1 MKRHEK
7 QIYPLYSFVF
17 YQRRIGEAA
26 RNEKANEIIKHL
38 KGLSADSPFYIDKGA
53 WRMSKVEPNLYD
65 HEERIVNLEGDVRE
79 IQEDLRER
87 YARIDES
94 NKYLREL
101 SQEQINQNGHI
112 LNSVL
117 TGNQEAAKRQ
127 DEMKKAAAKTRA
139 DLWLKA
145 IGSGGVFYL
154 IVDMIIKL
162 LK

>member
-1 MKRHEK
+1 
-7 QIYPLYSFVF
+7 
-17 YQRRIGEAA
+17 
-26 RNEKANEIIKHL
+26 
-38 KGLSADSPFYIDKGA
+38 
-53 WRMSKVEPNLYD
+53 MSKVEPNLYD
-65 HEERIVNLEGDVRE
+65 HEERIVNLEGNVRE

-101 SQEQINQNGHI
+101 SQEQIKQNGHI

-117 TGNQEAAKRQ
+117 TGNQEAAKRH

-154 IVDMIIKL
+154 IVDMIMKL

>member
-1 MKRHEK
+1 
-7 QIYPLYSFVF
+7 
-17 YQRRIGEAA
+17 
-26 RNEKANEIIKHL
+26 
-38 KGLSADSPFYIDKGA
+38 
-53 WRMSKVEPNLYD
+53 MSKVEPNLYD
-65 HEERIVNLEGDVRE
+65 HEERIVNLEGNVRE

-87 YARIDES
+87 YARIDEN

-101 SQEQINQNGHI
+101 SQEQIKQNGHI

>member
-1 MKRHEK
+1 MT
-7 QIYPLYSFVF
+7 
-17 YQRRIGEAA
+17 
-26 RNEKANEIIKHL
+26 
-38 KGLSADSPFYIDKGA
+38 
-53 WRMSKVEPNLYD
+53 KVEPNLYD
-65 HEERIVNLEGDVRE
+65 HEERIVNLEGNVRE

-101 SQEQINQNGHI
+101 SQEQIKQNGHI

-154 IVDMIIKL
+154 IVDMIMKL

>member
-1 MKRHEK
+1 
-7 QIYPLYSFVF
+7 
-17 YQRRIGEAA
+17 
-26 RNEKANEIIKHL
+26 
-38 KGLSADSPFYIDKGA
+38 
-53 WRMSKVEPNLYD
+53 MSKELPDLYD
-65 HEERIVNLEGDVRE
+65 HEERIVNLEGNVRE

-101 SQEQINQNGHI
+101 SQEQIKQNGHI

-154 IVDMIIKL
+154 IVDMIMKL

>member
-1 MKRHEK
+1 
-7 QIYPLYSFVF
+7 
-17 YQRRIGEAA
+17 
-26 RNEKANEIIKHL
+26 
-38 KGLSADSPFYIDKGA
+38 
-53 WRMSKVEPNLYD
+53 MSKVEPNLYD
-65 HEERIVNLEGDVRE
+65 HEERIVNLEGNVRE
-79 IQEDLRER
+79 IQEVLRER

-101 SQEQINQNGHI
+101 SQEQIKQNGHI

-154 IVDMIIKL
+154 IVDMIMKL

>member
-1 MKRHEK
+1 
-7 QIYPLYSFVF
+7 
-17 YQRRIGEAA
+17 
-26 RNEKANEIIKHL
+26 
-38 KGLSADSPFYIDKGA
+38 
-53 WRMSKVEPNLYD
+53 MSKVEPNLYD

-101 SQEQINQNGHI
+101 SQEQIKQNGHI

>member
-1 MKRHEK
+1 
-7 QIYPLYSFVF
+7 
-17 YQRRIGEAA
+17 
-26 RNEKANEIIKHL
+26 
-38 KGLSADSPFYIDKGA
+38 
-53 WRMSKVEPNLYD
+53 MSKVEPNLYD
-65 HEERIVNLEGDVRE
+65 HEERIVNLEGSVRE

-101 SQEQINQNGHI
+101 SQEQIKQNGHI

-154 IVDMIIKL
+154 IVDMIMKL

>member
-1 MKRHEK
+1 
-7 QIYPLYSFVF
+7 
-17 YQRRIGEAA
+17 
-26 RNEKANEIIKHL
+26 
-38 KGLSADSPFYIDKGA
+38 
-53 WRMSKVEPNLYD
+53 MSKVEPNLYD

-101 SQEQINQNGHI
+101 SQEQIKQNGHI

-117 TGNQEAAKRQ
+117 SGNQEAAKRQ

>member
-1 MKRHEK
+1 M
-7 QIYPLYSFVF
+7 
-17 YQRRIGEAA
+17 A
-26 RNEKANEIIKHL
+26 
-38 KGLSADSPFYIDKGA
+38 
-53 WRMSKVEPNLYD
+53 KVEPKRYD
-65 HEERIVNLEGDVRE
+65 HEERIVNLEGNVRE

-101 SQEQINQNGHI
+101 SQEQIKQNGHI

>member
-1 MKRHEK
+1 
-7 QIYPLYSFVF
+7 
-17 YQRRIGEAA
+17 
-26 RNEKANEIIKHL
+26 
-38 KGLSADSPFYIDKGA
+38 
-53 WRMSKVEPNLYD
+53 MSKVEPNLYD
-65 HEERIVNLEGDVRE
+65 HEERIVNLEGNVRE

-101 SQEQINQNGHI
+101 SQEQIKQNGHI

-145 IGSGGVFYL
+145 IGAGGVFYL

>member
-1 MKRHEK
+1 
-7 QIYPLYSFVF
+7 
-17 YQRRIGEAA
+17 
-26 RNEKANEIIKHL
+26 
-38 KGLSADSPFYIDKGA
+38 
-53 WRMSKVEPNLYD
+53 MSKVEPNLYD
-65 HEERIVNLEGDVRE
+65 HEERIVNLEGNVRE

-101 SQEQINQNGHI
+101 SREQIKQNGHI

-154 IVDMIIKL
+154 IVDMIMKL

>member
-1 MKRHEK
+1 
-7 QIYPLYSFVF
+7 
-17 YQRRIGEAA
+17 
-26 RNEKANEIIKHL
+26 
-38 KGLSADSPFYIDKGA
+38 
-53 WRMSKVEPNLYD
+53 MSKELPDLYD
-65 HEERIVNLEGDVRE
+65 HEERIINLEGNVRE

-101 SQEQINQNGHI
+101 SQEQIKQNGHI

-127 DEMKKAAAKTRA
+127 DEIKTAAAKTRA

-154 IVDMIIKL
+154 IVDMIMKL

>member
-1 MKRHEK
+1 MT
-7 QIYPLYSFVF
+7 
-17 YQRRIGEAA
+17 
-26 RNEKANEIIKHL
+26 
-38 KGLSADSPFYIDKGA
+38 
-53 WRMSKVEPNLYD
+53 KVEPNLYD
-65 HEERIVNLEGDVRE
+65 HEERIVNLEGNVRE

-101 SQEQINQNGHI
+101 SQEQIKQNGHI

-117 TGNQEAAKRQ
+117 SGNQEAAKRQ

-154 IVDMIIKL
+154 IVDMIMKL

>member
-1 MKRHEK
+1 
-7 QIYPLYSFVF
+7 
-17 YQRRIGEAA
+17 
-26 RNEKANEIIKHL
+26 
-38 KGLSADSPFYIDKGA
+38 
-53 WRMSKVEPNLYD
+53 MSKEEPNLYD
-65 HEERIVNLEGDVRE
+65 HEERIVNLEGNVRE

-101 SQEQINQNGHI
+101 SQEQIKQNGHI

-154 IVDMIIKL
+154 IVDMIMKL

>member
-1 MKRHEK
+1 
-7 QIYPLYSFVF
+7 
-17 YQRRIGEAA
+17 
-26 RNEKANEIIKHL
+26 
-38 KGLSADSPFYIDKGA
+38 
-53 WRMSKVEPNLYD
+53 MSKVEPNLYD

-101 SQEQINQNGHI
+101 SQEQIKQNGQI

-117 TGNQEAAKRQ
+117 SGNQEAAKRQ
-127 DEMKKAAAKTRA
+127 DEIKTAAAKARA

-154 IVDMIIKL
+154 IVDMIMKL

>member
-1 MKRHEK
+1 
-7 QIYPLYSFVF
+7 
-17 YQRRIGEAA
+17 
-26 RNEKANEIIKHL
+26 
-38 KGLSADSPFYIDKGA
+38 
-53 WRMSKVEPNLYD
+53 MSKVEPNLYD
-65 HEERIVNLEGDVRE
+65 HEERIVNLEGNVRE

-101 SQEQINQNGHI
+101 SQEQIKQNGHI

-127 DEMKKAAAKTRA
+127 DEMKKPAAKTRA

>member
-1 MKRHEK
+1 
-7 QIYPLYSFVF
+7 
-17 YQRRIGEAA
+17 
-26 RNEKANEIIKHL
+26 
-38 KGLSADSPFYIDKGA
+38 
-53 WRMSKVEPNLYD
+53 MSKVEPNLYD
-65 HEERIVNLEGDVRE
+65 HEERIVNLEGNVRE

-101 SQEQINQNGHI
+101 SQEQIKQNGHI

>member
-1 MKRHEK
+1 
-7 QIYPLYSFVF
+7 
-17 YQRRIGEAA
+17 
-26 RNEKANEIIKHL
+26 
-38 KGLSADSPFYIDKGA
+38 
-53 WRMSKVEPNLYD
+53 MSKVEPNLYD
-65 HEERIVNLEGDVRE
+65 HEERIVHLEGNVRE

-101 SQEQINQNGHI
+101 SQEQIKQNGHI

-154 IVDMIIKL
+154 IVDMIMKL

>member
-1 MKRHEK
+1 
-7 QIYPLYSFVF
+7 
-17 YQRRIGEAA
+17 
-26 RNEKANEIIKHL
+26 
-38 KGLSADSPFYIDKGA
+38 
-53 WRMSKVEPNLYD
+53 MSKEEPTLQN
-65 HEERIVNLEGDVRE
+65 HEERIVKLEDDVG
-79 IQEDLRER
+79 IIKEDLRER
-87 YARIDES
+87 YARLDES

-101 SQEQINQNGHI
+101 SQEQIKQNGHI

-127 DEMKKAAAKTRA
+127 DEIKTAAAKTRA

-154 IVDMIIKL
+154 IVDMIMKL

>member
-1 MKRHEK
+1 
-7 QIYPLYSFVF
+7 
-17 YQRRIGEAA
+17 
-26 RNEKANEIIKHL
+26 
-38 KGLSADSPFYIDKGA
+38 
-53 WRMSKVEPNLYD
+53 MSKVEPNLYD
-65 HEERIVNLEGDVRE
+65 HEERIVNLEGNVRE
-79 IQEDLRER
+79 IQENLRER

-101 SQEQINQNGHI
+101 SQEQIKQNGHI

-154 IVDMIIKL
+154 IVDMIMKL

>member
-1 MKRHEK
+1 
-7 QIYPLYSFVF
+7 
-17 YQRRIGEAA
+17 
-26 RNEKANEIIKHL
+26 
-38 KGLSADSPFYIDKGA
+38 
-53 WRMSKVEPNLYD
+53 MSKELPDLYD
-65 HEERIVNLEGDVRE
+65 HEERIINLEGNVRE

-101 SQEQINQNGHI
+101 SQEQIKQNGQI

-117 TGNQEAAKRQ
+117 SGNQEAAKRQ

-154 IVDMIIKL
+154 IVDMIMKL

>member
-1 MKRHEK
+1 M
-7 QIYPLYSFVF
+7 P
-17 YQRRIGEAA
+17 
-26 RNEKANEIIKHL
+26 
-38 KGLSADSPFYIDKGA
+38 
-53 WRMSKVEPNLYD
+53 KVEPNLYD
-65 HEERIVNLEGDVRE
+65 HEGRIVNLEGNVRE

-101 SQEQINQNGHI
+101 SQEQIKQNGHI

-154 IVDMIIKL
+154 IVDMIMKL

>member
-1 MKRHEK
+1 
-7 QIYPLYSFVF
+7 
-17 YQRRIGEAA
+17 
-26 RNEKANEIIKHL
+26 
-38 KGLSADSPFYIDKGA
+38 
-53 WRMSKVEPNLYD
+53 MSKVEPNLYD
-65 HEERIVNLEGDVRE
+65 HEERIVNLEGNVRE

-101 SQEQINQNGHI
+101 SQEQIKQNGHI

-117 TGNQEAAKRQ
+117 KGNQEAAKRQ

-154 IVDMIIKL
+154 IVDMIMKL

>member
-1 MKRHEK
+1 
-7 QIYPLYSFVF
+7 
-17 YQRRIGEAA
+17 
-26 RNEKANEIIKHL
+26 
-38 KGLSADSPFYIDKGA
+38 
-53 WRMSKVEPNLYD
+53 MSKVEPNLYD
-65 HEERIVNLEGDVRE
+65 HEERIVNLEGNVRE

-101 SQEQINQNGHI
+101 SQEQIKQNGHI

-117 TGNQEAAKRQ
+117 TGNQDAAKRQ

-154 IVDMIIKL
+154 IVDMIMKL

>member
-1 MKRHEK
+1 
-7 QIYPLYSFVF
+7 
-17 YQRRIGEAA
+17 
-26 RNEKANEIIKHL
+26 
-38 KGLSADSPFYIDKGA
+38 
-53 WRMSKVEPNLYD
+53 MSKVEPNLYD
-65 HEERIVNLEGDVRE
+65 HEERIVNLEGNVRE

-101 SQEQINQNGHI
+101 SQEQIKQNGHI

-117 TGNQEAAKRQ
+117 SGNQEAAKRQ

-154 IVDMIIKL
+154 IVDMIMKL

>member
-1 MKRHEK
+1 
-7 QIYPLYSFVF
+7 
-17 YQRRIGEAA
+17 
-26 RNEKANEIIKHL
+26 
-38 KGLSADSPFYIDKGA
+38 
-53 WRMSKVEPNLYD
+53 MSKVEPNLYD
-65 HEERIVNLEGDVRE
+65 HEERIVNLEGNVRE

-101 SQEQINQNGHI
+101 SQEQIKQNGQI

-117 TGNQEAAKRQ
+117 SGNQEAAKRQ

-154 IVDMIIKL
+154 IVDMIMKL

>member
-1 MKRHEK
+1 
-7 QIYPLYSFVF
+7 
-17 YQRRIGEAA
+17 
-26 RNEKANEIIKHL
+26 
-38 KGLSADSPFYIDKGA
+38 
-53 WRMSKVEPNLYD
+53 MSKEEPNLYD
-65 HEERIVNLEGDVRE
+65 HEERIVNLEGNVRE

-101 SQEQINQNGHI
+101 SQEQIKQNGHI

>member
-1 MKRHEK
+1 
-7 QIYPLYSFVF
+7 
-17 YQRRIGEAA
+17 
-26 RNEKANEIIKHL
+26 
-38 KGLSADSPFYIDKGA
+38 
-53 WRMSKVEPNLYD
+53 MSKVEPNLYD
-65 HEERIVNLEGDVRE
+65 HEERIVNLGGNVRE

-101 SQEQINQNGHI
+101 SQEQIKQNGHI

-145 IGSGGVFYL
+145 IGSCGVFYL
-154 IVDMIIKL
+154 IVDMIMKL

>member
-1 MKRHEK
+1 
-7 QIYPLYSFVF
+7 
-17 YQRRIGEAA
+17 
-26 RNEKANEIIKHL
+26 
-38 KGLSADSPFYIDKGA
+38 
-53 WRMSKVEPNLYD
+53 MSKELPDLYD
-65 HEERIVNLEGDVRE
+65 HEERIINLEGNVRE

-94 NKYLREL
+94 NKSLREL
-101 SQEQINQNGHI
+101 SQEQIKQNGHI

-117 TGNQEAAKRQ
+117 TGNQESAKRQ

-154 IVDMIIKL
+154 IVDMIMKL

>member
-1 MKRHEK
+1 
-7 QIYPLYSFVF
+7 
-17 YQRRIGEAA
+17 
-26 RNEKANEIIKHL
+26 
-38 KGLSADSPFYIDKGA
+38 
-53 WRMSKVEPNLYD
+53 MSKVEQNLYD
-65 HEERIVNLEGDVRE
+65 HEERIVNLEGNVRE

-101 SQEQINQNGHI
+101 SQEQIKQNGHI

>member
-1 MKRHEK
+1 
-7 QIYPLYSFVF
+7 
-17 YQRRIGEAA
+17 
-26 RNEKANEIIKHL
+26 
-38 KGLSADSPFYIDKGA
+38 
-53 WRMSKVEPNLYD
+53 MSKVEPNLYD
-65 HEERIVNLEGDVRE
+65 HEERIVNLEGNVRE

-101 SQEQINQNGHI
+101 SQEQIKQNGHI

-127 DEMKKAAAKTRA
+127 DEMKKVAAKTRA

-154 IVDMIIKL
+154 IVDMIMKL

>member
-1 MKRHEK
+1 
-7 QIYPLYSFVF
+7 
-17 YQRRIGEAA
+17 
-26 RNEKANEIIKHL
+26 
-38 KGLSADSPFYIDKGA
+38 
-53 WRMSKVEPNLYD
+53 MSKVEPNLYD

-101 SQEQINQNGHI
+101 SQEQIKQNGHI

-127 DEMKKAAAKTRA
+127 DEMKKAAAKARA

-154 IVDMIIKL
+154 IVDMIMKL